1 MIRTNDPDWAI
12 RETAFQAVEKLAIEC
27 NGRIPWGR
35 ISEGFTFNGDT
46 IFFASKAPG
55 IFKPRQMSSALS
67 VISRVPRN
75 GRKPWYPD
83 QKPDSDFDDDTSLLA
98 YSLAKNKH
106 YSNEYLRKSY
116 SMRSPIIYFRGIKE
130 GIYEAVSPVWIER
143 FDENLKRVLLAASD
157 IMHPNRSSMEEYKF
171 ESTEV
176 KEPSWKIVERKQRNH
191 QSWFS
196 KIVKSAY
203 GYRCAFSGLP
213 FDNLL
218 VGAHIVPDA
227 EGGLATVKNG
237 ICMSTLHHSA
247 YDSFLI
253 GIDPDY
259 KIHVAPQVL
268 DEQDGPVLQHIKDL
282 DDQKLWVPT
291 STSEQP
297 SKKYL
302 EQRFSVFKKNSM
314 I

>member
-27 NGRIPWGR
+27 NGRIPWSR

-46 IFFASKAPG
+46 ICFATKARG
-55 IFKPRQMSSALS
+55 IFKPRQMNSALS
-67 VISRVPRN
+67 VKSPVPRK
-75 GRKPWYPD
+75 GRNPWYPD
-83 QKPDSDFDDDTSLLA
+83 QQPRSNFDDDTGLLP
-98 YSLAKNKH
+98 YSLALKSPD
-106 YSNEYLRKSY
+106 SNEYLRLSY
-116 SMRSPIIYFRGIKE
+116 NIRSPIIYFRGIEE
-130 GIYEAVSPVWIER
+130 GIYEAVSRVWIEC
-143 FDENLKRVLLAASD
+143 FDEESKRVLLAAPD

-227 EGGLATVKNG
+227 EGGLATVTNG

-259 KIHVAPQVL
+259 KIHVAPQVMN
-268 DEQDGPVLQHIKDL
+268 EEDGPVLQHIKEL
-282 DDQKLWVPT
+282 DNENLWVPT

-297 SKKYL
+297 SKEYL
-302 EQRFSVFKKNSM
+302 EQRFSLFKKNSM